1 MNNNFYIY
9 FHTKL
14 TNDEVFYVGKGKD
27 KRAWSKRG
35 RSQYWN
41 RIKNKYGYIIH
52 IVEKDLTEE
61 KAFEREKYWIEYFGK
76 ENLVNM
82 TDGGQGVS
90 GLIFS
95 KEHKK
100 KLSEKT
106 TSYRLGKKHSEETK
120 KKMSE
125 SQKGCQKHSEESRKK
140 LSELA
145 KGNKYSLGLKRS
157 EETKKKISESIKL
170 YYQNKKSKINN

>member
-27 KRAWSKRG
+27 TRAWVKRG

-61 KAFEREKYWIEYFGK
+61 QAFEREKYWIEYFGK

-82 TDGGQGVS
+82 TDGGEGS
-90 GLIFS
+90 TG
-95 KEHKK
+95 
-100 KLSEKT
+100 
-106 TSYRLGKKHSEETK
+106 YKHSEETI
-120 KKMSE
+120 KKMI
-125 SQKGCQKHSEESRKK
+125 QVKKGNKHTLGHKHSEEHKRKNSESHKGKKFSEETK
-140 LSELA
+140 LKMTETR
-145 KGNKYSLGLKRS
+145 KGKKFS
-157 EETKKKISESIKL
+157 EETKKKISETRKL
-170 YYQNKKSKINN
+170 YWENKKSKINN